1 MRYKEKFS
9 DDAKK
14 YSDQLEMINKQ
25 ITDAEERMKDGEY
38 RKQLIEKYSD
48 LNELNFGVAE
58 DFIESI
64 GSIIK

>member
-1 MRYKEKFS
+1 
-9 DDAKK
+9 
-14 YSDQLEMINKQ
+14 MINKQ

-64 GSIIK
+64 YVGETCEYGERDIRINLKV